1 MPAEESNNDWD
12 DENSTTPSATPGM
25 SDLTDEQRLE
35 HAKKLAHN
43 QVSSAYSSYDPPEL
57 SNQLD
62 KFKHR
67 MIAWRCKTCSSTINQ
82 PTYKSSCSNLLAHAG
97 RCLRKQQI
105 PSNNKKLAAVGI
117 TGTGE
122 IDPQEVLQRCAIW
135 CAEGAKPFLAMEEN
149 SLKKVLHPTILKN
162 LPNRKMVSKAIHML
176 YLSVQEEL
184 LHKLNIHKG
193 ALYLGVD
200 AWQSPNGFD
209 ILGVVIYRLSDNGT
223 GQV

>member
-1 MPAEESNNDWD
+1 
-12 DENSTTPSATPGM
+12 
-25 SDLTDEQRLE
+25 
-35 HAKKLAHN
+35 
-43 QVSSAYSSYDPPEL
+43 
-57 SNQLD
+57 
-62 KFKHR
+62 
-67 MIAWRCKTCSSTINQ
+67 
-82 PTYKSSCSNLLAHAG
+82 
-97 RCLRKQQI
+97 
-105 PSNNKKLAAVGI
+105 
-117 TGTGE
+117 
-122 IDPQEVLQRCAIW
+122 
-135 CAEGAKPFLAMEEN
+135 MEEN